1 MRISAQNL
9 PQRPTALPLV
19 PSTAVIPPNPAVE
32 TNHPIPSPLPA
43 STFAP
48 TDLSPPASTYAP
60 SDLSLPTSPG
70 IPPAGVNYP
79 VLVKH
84 FKVSNQQAFLTQQ
97 DALAQTIRR
106 LHNQQPSFQ
115 AFVQTQLEQ
124 AFPDI
129 RPLNTQTISFNRYQR
144 NNNDT
149 ETLAFCE
156 PLMKALGRMVRA
168 TLANPNALLHGEH
181 GVRTEFM
188 TRQTPADDAKE
199 LITSGSLQTIAR
211 TIAMQ
216 YPATLQKFW
225 ATPRPTETQPEVLKT
240 PQNQLLTLHKTQL
253 STLAALRVSDGTLSA
268 DSKRLIDIALQYPT
282 LAEREKTFAN
292 GARPGVYPVTL
303 DKNTER
309 GALLAGS
316 FLITSTDGSAT
327 TPPTWPNGKALALND
342 ANGSVVL
349 YTSGEGFEEFAT
361 PAQAREAL
369 AKRLDQGGAT
379 ANLLLQTLPFSLQNQ
394 AEPPSGQDLM
404 LSVEPLAGDVLAEA
418 IPLMLQRQQA
428 EIDTRLNQVLA
439 PALPGTTNPLEDP
452 AAIQAIDEAADW
464 SYLLDGSNAMLARDN
479 TLADKQQPEWLKK
492 LTSPQEAVFTHLE
505 RIAQKATDKLIPLL
519 EKIPSLAIFSR
530 DRLNE
535 ALKKQYPTALMNAD
549 QLMVQVQTKTHIH
562 LGHGS
567 GGETPFAKQSRM
579 SLTDLALKNPSG
591 FAAGEH
597 GKFTDIKMALSLTDT
612 QGKPVLD
619 AKGEQV
625 KLNAEALKNLVNTV
639 DVGGEYTTLL
649 KTEMATD
656 TESGSAAQLRATWKT
671 SLGEE
676 MAKEAFLAQLN
687 PDAYTTQAAQ
697 DSSTKRAAQW
707 VAAVLDHPDP
717 ASRPQV
723 DGKTVVANTL
733 IQDGLPVQGVM
744 VIGNRADASL
754 VLYTPNAPDSVAF
767 REVTD
772 PKALDTLL
780 EKKQWRT
787 YTANRKSPVNK
798 GNAAEFKDA
807 LKERATVPTRNP
819 ADLLDLFVKT
829 LKITSSSTVLKPIE
843 GNVQDHLYKQ
853 HVQRVI
859 DKADHQS
866 VSSAQVAAQSRI
878 NKIQF
883 GIDVALIFLDLLPV
897 ISKGV
902 STGLRLGK
910 AAVTALRANN
920 KLLPHLIKNPGLA
933 RAIYADFSTAAA
945 GIPNIRAAPMRPVF
959 QTPTTTITG
968 TSRSGPKALT
978 TPEGPAPA
986 LASTSTGVV
995 ASSSRVPTV
1004 ISTPGRDLS
1013 AFSVSDELIRGHA
1026 LRPDG
1031 TYNVGNH
1038 WYVRFTDSNGVN
1050 KVYQIDSAFHAR
1062 SGQVNIVDPNAP
1074 LTTVKGSRIKASLQS
1089 AGNGEWRL
1097 NEMAGG
1103 KRHTGRASPPAE
1115 TYMDRVLSG
1124 AAARDITGD
1133 AATTGQIRR
1142 WFRRDMS
1149 DFYDNLATNGM
1160 PARPPLPV
1168 TTINSTP
1175 QEAIQRTLAQ
1185 PGVRGLVVG
1194 ELHEEPAAFQLL
1206 IDQMQTFRN
1215 NGVTT
1220 LYLEGAPFL
1229 QGSPNVA
1236 DAALL
1241 PSDSAQLGMH
1251 PYSAD
1256 YTGGPT
1262 MLDIIEEA
1270 DKHGIK
1276 VVGIEHRELTW
1287 HVDNLKSHYSN
1298 NQFVT
1303 RRLEEMN
1310 YYAAKIIEKTPP
1322 GEKYVALVGKN
1333 HMNTYAS
1340 IPGVAELTGGVGI
1353 SVSPTPKG
1361 SSSLVSNPPHTPP
1374 ASLKF
1379 LQGFGQMEP
1388 HGDLHIDYNIDALT
1402 A

>member
-1 MRISAQNL
+1 MRISAQNRTQHPTEQPL
-9 PQRPTALPLV
+9 APRPAAIT
-19 PSTAVIPPNPAVE
+19 PNPPVE
-32 TNHPIPSPLPA
+32 TNRPTPSPLPDSA
-43 STFAP
+43 FAP
-48 TDLSPPASTYAP
+48 SNLSPSTSTYAP
-60 SDLSLPTSPG
+60 SDLPLPASPG

-79 VLVKH
+79 VLAKH
-84 FKVSNQQAFLTQQ
+84 FKVSKQQVFLTQH
-97 DALAQTIRR
+97 DALTQTIQR
-106 LHNQQPSFQ
+106 LQNQQPSFK
-115 AFVQTQLEQ
+115 AFVQAQLEQ

-129 RPLNTQTISFNRYQR
+129 RPLNTETISVNRYR
-144 NNNDT
+144 SNNDN
-149 ETLAFCE
+149 ETLESSE
-156 PLMKALGRMVRA
+156 PLMKALGRMVRT
-168 TLANPNALLHGEH
+168 TLNSPNALLHGEH
-181 GVRTEFM
+181 RIRTEFM

-225 ATPRPTETQPEVLKT
+225 ATPRPTETQPDVLKT

-303 DKNTER
+303 DDNTEH
-309 GALLAGS
+309 GAMLAGS
-316 FLITSTDGSAT
+316 FLITSTDGCVA
-327 TPPTWPNGKALALND
+327 TPPAWPNGKAITLND
-342 ANGSVVL
+342 ANGPVVL
-349 YTSGEGFEEFAT
+349 YTPGEGFEEFVT

-369 AKRLDQGGAT
+369 AKRLDQGGTDAD
-379 ANLLLQTLPFSLQNQ
+379 LLLQTLPLSLQKRP
-394 AEPPSGQDLM
+394 EPPSGADLM
-404 LSVEPLAGDVLAEA
+404 LSAEPIAGDVLAEA
-418 IPLMLQRQQA
+418 IPLMLKRQQT
-428 EIDTRLNQVLA
+428 EVDTRLTQVLTSTGPNTA
-439 PALPGTTNPLEDP
+439 NALEDP
-452 AAIQAIDEAADW
+452 TAIQAIDEAADW
-464 SYLLDGSNAMLARDN
+464 SYLLDGSNAMLARDSK
-479 TLADKQQPEWLKK
+479 LADKQQPEWLKK
-492 LTSPQEAVFTHLE
+492 LTSAEETIFTHLE
-505 RIAQKATDKLIPLL
+505 RSAEKSTDKLTPLL
-519 EKIPSLAIFSR
+519 EKIPSLATFSR

-535 ALKKQYPTALMNAD
+535 ALKTQYPTVQLNAD
-549 QLMVQVQTKTHIH
+549 KLMVQVHTKTHIH
-562 LGHGS
+562 IGKGS
-567 GGETPFAKQSRM
+567 GGETPFSKQNRM

-591 FAAGEH
+591 FPAGEH
-597 GKFTDIKMALSLTDT
+597 GKFTDTQMRLSLTDT
-612 QGKPVLD
+612 QGKPVLNAAGKQITLD
-619 AKGEQV
+619 
-625 KLNAEALKNLVNTV
+625 AEALKTLINTV
-639 DVGGEYTTLL
+639 DAGGEYNKLL

-656 TESGSAAQLRATWKT
+656 TESGSAAQLRTTWKT
-671 SLGEE
+671 ALGDVME
-676 MAKEAFLAQLN
+676 KEAFVAELN
-687 PDAYTTQAAQ
+687 PDAYTAQAAQ
-697 DSSTKRAAQW
+697 DTSTKRAAQW
-707 VAAVLDHPDP
+707 VRAVLDHPDP
-717 ASRPQV
+717 VSRPQV
-723 DGKTVVANTL
+723 DGKPVVANTL
-733 IQDGLPVQGVM
+733 VHDGLPVQGVM
-744 VIGNRADASL
+744 VIGNQTDSSL
-754 VLYTPNAPDSVAF
+754 VLYTPNAPDSVSF
-767 REVTD
+767 REVAD
-772 PKALDTLL
+772 EKALNSLL
-780 EKKQWRT
+780 EKKEWKT
-787 YTANRKSPVNK
+787 YTVSRKSPINK
-798 GNAAEFKDA
+798 GYASEFKDA
-807 LKERATVPTRNP
+807 LKTRATAPSRNP
-819 ADLLDLFVKT
+819 LDLIDLFVKT
-829 LKITSSSTVLKPIE
+829 LKITGSSTALKPIE

-853 HVQRVI
+853 HVQLVI

-866 VSSAQVAAQSRI
+866 VSSAEVAAQSKT

-883 GIDVALIFLDLLPV
+883 GVDVAMIFMDLLPV
-897 ISKGV
+897 VGKGV
-902 STGLRLGK
+902 STGVRLGK
-910 AAVTALRANN
+910 AAVTALRTHN

-933 RAIYADFSTAAA
+933 RAIYADFSVAAS
-945 GIPNIRAAPMRPVF
+945 GIPNIRAASMRPVF
-959 QTPTTTITG
+959 HSPTTAIPG
-968 TSRSGPKALT
+968 TSKAMPKALPAPNS
-978 TPEGPAPA
+978 TPPA
-986 LASTSTGVV
+986 LASSSTRIV
-995 ASSSRVPTV
+995 ASSSQAPAGATTV
-1004 ISTPGRDLS
+1004 SRDLS
-1013 AFSVSDELIRGHA
+1013 AYSLSDEVIRGQP

-1031 TYNVGNH
+1031 TYNIGHN
-1038 WYVRFTDSNGVN
+1038 WYVRFTDSTEVS

-1062 SGQVNIVDPNAP
+1062 NGQVNIVDPNAP
-1074 LTTVKGSRIKASLQS
+1074 LTTPKGSRIKASLQS

-1103 KRHTGRASPPAE
+1103 KRHTGRTPPPAE

-1124 AAARDITGD
+1124 AAARDFTGD